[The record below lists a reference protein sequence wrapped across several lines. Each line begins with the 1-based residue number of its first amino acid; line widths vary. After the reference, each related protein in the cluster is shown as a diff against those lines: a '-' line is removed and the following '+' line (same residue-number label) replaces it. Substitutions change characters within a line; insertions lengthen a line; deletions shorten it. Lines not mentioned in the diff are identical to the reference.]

1 MIVQLFILLVVK
13 ISAEN
18 YKCSSALEFSLPLA
32 SSVQEITSELP
43 KSKVTMKAGL
53 IEEVQGFYLKT
64 TSPKDTLVT
73 MNTCNSKTTL
83 ETTIYVFR
91 TCSDDIA
98 QELVAQST
106 PSQLCSMNSN
116 FPWLNVDFNEG
127 VEYYILFKVGSNVTS
142 GIVDYSI
149 SDIESNVDNTEC
161 NSATEI
167 TSLPYVT
174 HDFLSASIDKV
185 KLQCYDEEQ
194 GTLWYSLKGDGKYIV
209 ADTCSYYTNFDTK
222 IVIVN
227 SLVDG
232 RCNASECFKEGDD
245 GCGKEGSSSSVVWKS
260 EEGVMYYIGVS
271 GVFGK
276 TGQFELN
283 VQHLEDTLPS
293 VCTQVISIHNL
304 PYTGTFTIDN

>member
-1 MIVQLFILLVVK
+1 MIVQLFILLVVQ

-106 PSQLCSMNSN
+106 H
-116 FPWLNVDFNEG
+116 G
-127 VEYYILFKVGSNVTS
+127 
-142 GIVDYSI
+142 
-149 SDIESNVDNTEC
+149 
-161 NSATEI
+161 
-167 TSLPYVT
+167 
-174 HDFLSASIDKV
+174 
-185 KLQCYDEEQ
+185 
-194 GTLWYSLKGDGKYIV
+194 
-209 ADTCSYYTNFDTK
+209 
-222 IVIVN
+222 
-227 SLVDG
+227 
-232 RCNASECFKEGDD
+232 
-245 GCGKEGSSSSVVWKS
+245 
-260 EEGVMYYIGVS
+260 
-271 GVFGK
+271 
-276 TGQFELN
+276 
-283 VQHLEDTLPS
+283 
-293 VCTQVISIHNL
+293 
-304 PYTGTFTIDN
+304 